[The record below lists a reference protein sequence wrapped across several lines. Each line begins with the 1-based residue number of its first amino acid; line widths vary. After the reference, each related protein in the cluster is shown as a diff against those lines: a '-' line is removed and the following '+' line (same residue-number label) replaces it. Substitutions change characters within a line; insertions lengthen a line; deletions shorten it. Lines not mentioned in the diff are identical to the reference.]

1 MTADVTTI
9 YYHYPLSTLDYPA
22 IIPSVSNPFTRS
34 IAAALRERRLREFIT
49 AWDPIE
55 ALVIRVYR
63 GNAAL
68 PSDEHEY
75 ATLRPRA
82 LDAHTHLRDALAR
95 HWPTTKVAGALAVE
109 DPFAALL
116 RRETAAAFVGDWPA
130 MQALPAAR
138 EALNKVVLEAQS

>member
-1 MTADVTTI
+1 
-9 YYHYPLSTLDYPA
+9 
-22 IIPSVSNPFTRS
+22 VSNPFTRS

-55 ALVIRVYR
+55 ALVVRVYR
-63 GNAAL
+63 GKAAL
-68 PSDEHEY
+68 PSDEQEY
-75 ATLRPRA
+75 AALRPRA
-82 LDAHTHLRDALAR
+82 LDAHAHLRDALAR
-95 HWPTTKVAGALAVE
+95 HWPTTKVAGAFAVE